1 MHLFSR
7 LWSSYDLH
15 HSDSSTVRK
24 QDDRGGLIR
33 LLVRCLKAASDG
45 LDPRS
50 DAAPEWV
57 RSGESYRMLPL

>member
-1 MHLFSR
+1 MHPFSR
-7 LWSSYDLH
+7 PPSSYDLH
-15 HSDSSTVRK
+15 HNDSPTVRK
-24 QDDRGGLIR
+24 QGDRGGLIR
-33 LLVRCLKAASDG
+33 LLVRCLAAASDG